1 MIRLSTSSLAAA
13 LAVVLASPAAAQGT
27 GAALTHHGSLNM
39 SPDQQLGLVVPSPT
53 QRRALF
59 AAADTVLSILKRD
72 DALAKPIGYEVEL
85 RRMAGVTEGGD
96 DDHLLGKGLHYAVSG
111 VLAYDEVGDDGHGGK
126 TISADGDKAPFS
138 IVVNAPGRLT
148 DAEQLAREPD
158 HGPSVLGNVRQT
170 GVFRGHPVYNG
181 DCVVIS
187 GKSTPAFVPLTME
200 RYQKLLILNYRADS
214 AYHTTQNRADLAKHQ
229 AAPKLKPPTGKL
241 DANEEQAYEMIKKMD
256 PAQAEEY
263 RKQIIQADSEAYAR
277 TQDPANARGD
287 SIVTAMI
294 QQAPSDAGV
303 HVQQMQAKLDA
314 MSPADRQ
321 KPVAVV
327 IHHVDWEFN
336 TDELVSMDDPGG
348 SPLVQLNPAF
358 FDQTRPVTAAQLVTV
373 CLPGLQGLENKD
385 YDRLSGSER
394 DDERAKLE
402 RRTRDAALIR
412 DHLDWAALEALV
424 KP

>member
-27 GAALTHHGSLNM
+27 GAALTHHGSLDM

-126 TISADGDKAPFS
+126 TIPRDGDKAPFS

-256 PAQAEEY
+256 PAAS
-263 RKQIIQADSEAYAR
+263 RGVPQADHSGGLGGVRTNAGSGQRARRLDRDGDDSAGTERRWRARAADASEARRDVAGGPTEASGR
-277 TQDPANARGD
+277 RHPPRRLG
-287 SIVTAMI
+287 I
-294 QQAPSDAGV
+294 Q
-303 HVQQMQAKLDA
+303 H
-314 MSPADRQ
+314 R
-321 KPVAVV
+321 
-327 IHHVDWEFN
+327 
-336 TDELVSMDDPGG
+336 
-348 SPLVQLNPAF
+348 
-358 FDQTRPVTAAQLVTV
+358 
-373 CLPGLQGLENKD
+373 
-385 YDRLSGSER
+385 
-394 DDERAKLE
+394 
-402 RRTRDAALIR
+402 
-412 DHLDWAALEALV
+412 
-424 KP
+424 